1 MSLKTNLSPEEWE
14 DVLQAP
20 FIAGFAIT
28 AADPSGLIGAVQ
40 ESSGMAKTLQ
50 SAVDETAQDDLA
62 GAILAELKSSEGRG
76 RMREGMKALIK
87 GRKPAEASEM
97 AVQKLATILTS
108 VRTKSP
114 SDYDALASL
123 IMAVANN
130 VAEAAKEGGFMGF
143 GGEPVSEAETKTLN
157 DIEAAIASQKV

>member
-1 MSLKTNLSPEEWE
+1 MSLKTNLSSEEWE
-14 DVLQAP
+14 DVLRAP

-40 ESSGMAKTLQ
+40 ESSAMARTLQ
-50 SAVDETAQDDLA
+50 SAVDDTAQDDLA
-62 GAILAELKSSEGRG
+62 SAILSELKSSEGRG
-76 RMREGMKALIK
+76 RMKDGMKALIK

-97 AVQKLATILTS
+97 AVQELKTTLS
-108 VRTKSP
+108 VVQQKSP
-114 SDYDALASL
+114 LDYDALASL

-130 VAEAAKEGGFMGF
+130 VGEAAKEDGFLGF
-143 GGEPVSEAETKTLN
+143 GGEPVSEQEKKTLS